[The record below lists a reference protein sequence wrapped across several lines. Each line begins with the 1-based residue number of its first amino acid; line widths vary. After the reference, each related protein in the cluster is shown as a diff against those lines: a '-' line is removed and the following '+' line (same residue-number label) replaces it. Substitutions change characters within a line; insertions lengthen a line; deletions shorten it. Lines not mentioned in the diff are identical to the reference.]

1 MLFFT
6 YGGIAAVLTAIS
18 FFIGRQSVTSS
29 AIAALI
35 LGLVFGFL
43 GWLFI
48 PALGF
53 FYPGN
58 WIWLLM
64 LCLFIAVLAGFLH
77 ESRTDMKKLFAV
89 PIAGIV
95 GSLFVLIIVGIVTTS
110 GMFHAERHH
119 ALLGEPIES
128 VFDEDVSPVD
138 ITNVRRVDRA
148 LAITLGEKRIE
159 EQPGLGSR
167 VNLESMNIQSVNGCF
182 MIREGNGTEQE
193 LCLENELVWAGPL
206 SHSSWVSALNNDTTP
221 GYILVSATNPSQ
233 VYLVTAI
240 GNTDTRPESSSGNV
254 RMGEERSSDDLI
266 DLELDYLNHGG
277 HFSNNVYRWA
287 RLNGYLEGITDISFE
302 IDNAGRP
309 FWVITQYEPTI
320 GFGGADATG
329 VIVIDS
335 QTGEIND
342 YSIEQAP
349 AWIDRIQPESF
360 VTRQLNNW
368 GGYVHGFWNIFFERR
383 DIVQVTPGMSL
394 VYGADGQSYW
404 YSGMQSAGSDQATNS
419 FVLVNTRTK
428 EVRRYMVAGANE
440 TAARQS
446 AEGAPG
452 VREAGYIGTD
462 PILYNVSGEPTYF
475 LTLKDGSGLVKMF
488 AFVSVRNYE
497 TVGVGE
503 SPAEALRA
511 YQNALIR
518 EGQGMRLD
526 DIANQERIVAVV
538 SDSIQIDDTFYLLL
552 EGENDREFYG
562 TSDVSPELKWAR
574 PGRSVVIIAQPGDL
588 DSVQIFEFDIPDLEI
603 STLDD

>member
-1 MLFFT
+1 MLFFI
-6 YGGIAAVLTAIS
+6 YGGIAGLITFFCFS
-18 FFIGRQSVTSS
+18 FGKMDKVPS
-29 AIAALI
+29 AIIAVI
-35 LGLVFGFL
+35 LGTIFGFL
-43 GWLFI
+43 GWLTM
-48 PALGF
+48 PSLGF
-53 FYPGN
+53 FYAGN
-58 WIWLLM
+58 WLL
-64 LCLFIAVLAGFLH
+64 LGLLGFIIFVVSAIRTFEDRTPLF
-77 ESRTDMKKLFAV
+77 V
-89 PIAGIV
+89 PSIPLILSLIV
-95 GSLFVLIIVGIVTTS
+95 GVVIAIPTTS
-110 GMFHAERHH
+110 GIFNAERHH
-119 ALLGEPIES
+119 ALLGDPVES
-128 VFDEDVSPVD
+128 VFTEDVSPVD
-138 ITNVRRVDRA
+138 ITSVRRVDRA

-193 LCLENELVWAGPL
+193 LCLENELVWVGPL
-206 SHSSWVSALNNDTTP
+206 SHEGFFSAVNNDTTP
-221 GYILVSATNPSQ
+221 GYIMVNATNPSQ

-240 GNTDTRPESSSGNV
+240 GDNSETSTPTDNT
-254 RMGEERSSDDLI
+254 RMGQASSAEGLV

-277 HFSNNVYRWA
+277 YFSNNVYRWA
-287 RLNGYLEGITDISFE
+287 RLNGYTGGITDISFE
-302 IDNAGRP
+302 INNAGRP
-309 FWVITQYEPTI
+309 YWVLTQYEPTI
-320 GFGGADATG
+320 GFGGADAIG
-329 VIVIDS
+329 VVVIDA
-335 QTGEIND
+335 QTGNITD
-342 YSIEQAP
+342 YTVAEAP
-349 AWIDRIQPESF
+349 TWIDRIQPEAF

-368 GGYVHGFWNIFFERR
+368 GGYVNGFWNTIFGRH
-383 DIVQVTPGMSL
+383 DMVQVTPGMSL

-440 TAARQS
+440 TAARHS

-452 VREAGYIGTD
+452 VREADYVGTD

-518 EGQGMRLD
+518 EGQNLNID
-526 DIANQERIVAVV
+526 DIASQERIVAVV

-552 EGENDREFYG
+552 EGQDNREFYG

-574 PGRSVVIIAQPGDL
+574 PGRTVVIVAQASEL
-588 DSVQIFEFDIPDLEI
+588 ESVQIFEFDIPDLEI
-603 STLDD
+603 SSLDD